1 MLIKKEV
8 TAKKSALRRQNGRLT
23 KYNKYNKY

>member
-1 MLIKKEV
+1 MQIKKEGMD
-8 TAKKSALRRQNGRLT
+8 KKLVSKKQNGRLT